1 MFDSV
6 ESFIIRQLLKNTAYY
21 QLDTPFNSQLTWST
35 LCGYVDTWIYWLLI
49 LWDEDIVRALREK
62 GYYYIFK

>member
-1 MFDSV
+1 MMFDSV

-35 LCGYVDTWIYWLLI
+35 SCGYVDTWIYWLLI
-49 LWDEDIVRALREK
+49 L
-62 GYYYIFK
+62 